1 MLKELEFNFKENR
14 NYIHGTDIYNAI
26 LSLYKDNIAS
36 NFELSFHNIAHNN
49 LILSDIKP
57 DNLQKLRF
65 VCNFL
70 KKDSSICCLYG
81 IDNPLSKPTLSKPYL
96 EESIT
101 ENITIN
107 HIEKSII
114 LNNPSVFTYMEEIVA
129 LNKYLLTKLFHEVKG
144 KWYFSKLQIQN
155 IPLEKTY
162 PIKLIFKS
170 NFNFLIVKSA
180 IYLGDKFLGFI
191 YFSLK

>member
-14 NYIHGTDIYNAI
+14 NYIHGPDIYNAI

-57 DNLQKLRF
+57 DNLQELRF
-65 VCNFL
+65 ICNFL
-70 KKDSSICCLYG
+70 KKDSSFCCLYG

-107 HIEKSII
+107 YTEKSII

-144 KWYFSKLQIQN
+144 KWYFSKLQFQN
-155 IPLEKTY
+155 IPLEKSY
-162 PIKLIFKS
+162 PIKIVFKS
-170 NFNFLIVKSA
+170 NFNFLIVKSE
-180 IYLGDKFLGFI
+180 IYFNDKFMGFI